1 MKVTF
6 PAMGHMNIAV
16 SALLSGLK
24 LDVIPP
30 PPITKR
36 TFELGIKNSPE
47 FACMPLKINV
57 GNFIEAMEQG
67 ADTIVMV
74 GGWGPCRFGY
84 YAQVE
89 RDILEGLGFQF
100 KMIVLEA
107 PDSRLHDLMGQIKDL
122 GQKVSLWEA
131 VKAIN
136 FGWKKLSVAEGL
148 ERQLDRI
155 LPRAWDQDQAERI
168 YDRAI
173 AEIEAAAS
181 WEQAK
186 QIAGQASG
194 AMQRLDLK
202 KETPLKIGLVGEI
215 YTLLEPAANYDICRL
230 MGRMGAEVCRSTYL
244 TDWLNDHLL
253 GGLVKKSVCR
263 ELERYASPYLN
274 HKVGGHGWE
283 TVGHAVRFARMNCDG
298 IIQIGPLT
306 CMPEIVAQ
314 SILPSISANEGI
326 PAMSL
331 WFDELSA
338 TAGLITR
345 LEAFIDMIQR
355 KKTIIKSKLKEA

>member
-1 MKVTF
+1 MKITF

-16 SALLSGLK
+16 KSLLSGLK
-24 LDVIPP
+24 LDVVPP
-30 PPITKR
+30 PPISKR

-47 FACMPLKINV
+47 FACLPLKINV

-89 RDILEGLGFQF
+89 RDILEGLGYHF

-107 PDSRLHDLMGQIKDL
+107 PDSRLPDLADQVRNL
-122 GQKVSLWEA
+122 GENVSLGEA
-131 VKAIN
+131 IKAIR
-136 FGWKKLSVAEGL
+136 FAWHKLSAIERL
-148 ERQLDRI
+148 ERRLDYV
-155 LPRAWDQDQAERI
+155 LPRAWEKSQAEML

-173 AEIEAAAS
+173 ADIDAAEN
-181 WEQAK
+181 WEQVRDLARH
-186 QIAGQASG
+186 AEQALG
-194 AMQRLDLK
+194 ALPLS

-230 MGRMGAEVCRSTYL
+230 IGRMGVEVCRSIYL

-253 GGLVKKSVCR
+253 GGLVKKSVR
-263 ELERYASPYLN
+263 RHLRQYTYPYLN
-274 HKVGGHGWE
+274 HWVGGHGWE
-283 TVGHAVRFARMNCDG
+283 TVGNAVQFARMKCDG
-298 IIQIGPLT
+298 VIQVGPLT

-314 SILPSISANEGI
+314 SILPSISAREGI
-326 PAMSL
+326 PAMTL
-331 WFDELSA
+331 WLDELSA
-338 TAGLITR
+338 TAGLVTR
-345 LEAFIDMIQR
+345 LEAFVDMIQR
-355 KKTIIKSKLKEA
+355 KKLVNYEQVKEA